1 MDCNGNNG
9 GDQAHSDEEQPT
21 EGEEEKEEKKK
32 KNIEINTTTATT
44 TKRVLLEPNKRESTF
59 QGIGSARNSYR
70 QLNQVNH
77 HITHKESEEGG
88 EGNEEESRKTRKKK
102 KKKPKSTSFKSTFI
116 QVTSASPQP
125 IPKKQQQ
132 PSQQSHRWQSFTTT
146 NLLPKAVTTTA
157 QSDGEVLSIRHSASP
172 IHRKKRK
179 KKEKEKN
186 NAEDKGEEEE
196 EEAGGRRKEEWVRP
210 VWHKSTTATVTTPQQ
225 QIQRIGVVREN
236 GMLEKKQQQQQK
248 EREEKEG
255 KEEQE
260 EEDMKETKEV
270 KKEEDE
276 KQNMA
281 EEERVTRHE
290 EPKRED
296 ENGNEEAR
304 DKGGSGEASEKEGT
318 KKRWSKERAATVGAN
333 NENELHLRIEEAHP
347 RKAVS
352 DILPFSPRTP
362 PHHDNEEGREQEGR
376 EAEGEEEEEE
386 NADLKEITVLL
397 RRRSAEERRR
407 RIEEEVR
414 KIKMELKQRERER
427 RERKQ
432 FEREMEKRSSLA
444 RVDVRMMVGQHV
456 EMIARSSE
464 RIDISVRRKKKEE
477 AKLNEAEEE
486 VKVGEEEED
495 MSKEET
501 KQEEAAEETT
511 ETETKEHNKEGER
524 EEKDDDDEEEEG
536 EEQEDER
543 RQRAK
548 TMVAKKV
555 RGTGSPLEAKLWRRS
570 TARERKL
577 ERIDSFAHILHFLS
591 ADRLPI
597 LCGDNESESERERAA
612 EQAEAKAREE
622 AYASSASFPTQQQ
635 QQQQKQQQKHKKKK
649 AKARREKEELKDAD
663 HDIAARSE
671 EVEKE
676 TPVVCITKAEEAE
689 QQQEKKAGAEEEEE
703 ESETY
708 SYSDSSNSNSTSSS
722 RINDNTGRFS
732 SFSYSSNNSSSIE
745 EEEKE
750 DDDELMVHEGVERLF
765 EGFTLSSA
773 ELQRIQRKLHTKE
786 GRRLFTSSLQ
796 VQRTKARKE
805 LRSECFYQM
814 EALMEAALVAAEQ
827 AADYRTAKHVMHL
840 STTFYRTVGTGWS
853 SDEMQEYLQSA
864 LCLSRRVTICR
875 ELIFWQEIYYDSIQE
890 ERLQLLETMNHKA
903 WQEQT
908 QAEREDLIAWER
920 NFLFGQLGS
929 YSTLMLN
936 FGVPFKDVIG
946 FVEHQCDV
954 NELTSSHR
962 LSLTDHLISSK
973 TMLEKEKEEREKKL
987 TKEAWLKQRKEEWA
1001 QKQAQRYRRTV
1012 ETKAEDPSVMEL
1024 AGRSSLLPMP
1034 SRATSSPGP
1043 LRRNQQLTK
1052 SAKFPSS
1059 SSSPASSPSPSSSK
1073 DHWKEKRALSKSPR
1087 KKSPP
1092 FIPRLAG
1099 KTSREKKRDRHSPLS
1114 LSTPDISPSSSC
1126 SSSHEDLLSSSSY
1139 SSSSSENERD
1149 STVATMLDQQRMSVE
1164 RKRCL
1169 ISIIQNLERKRM
1181 LPHLFSFLYFGW
1193 MGGRLR
1199 ASIILPIAD
1208 KAGALLKIHGND
1220 RHHRHL
1226 SASSSPSSSSLSRS
1240 KACWRERT
1248 FALKDNFLM
1257 YFEKDGQQVARIFKL
1272 NVKWAVRVRC
1282 GYVERKTHRFVEEEE
1297 EEAAEGAA
1305 ADHPQKE
1312 TTEQQTKRSDDND
1325 RRAEGEEEKEQRY
1338 CIQVWIDEDGQ
1349 VPMILAAK
1357 TAKEQRKWYSALRQ
1371 MTHWT
1376 LNPAIVIFADDD
1388 TESSS
1393 SSPSPSSSSV
1403 SFSFASRQQRKEE
1416 EEEDRKRFSGGDFV
1430 RTGTYSSHSTGRRQ
1444 PQEEPKEENI
1454 SLL

>member
-1 MDCNGNNG
+1 MNCNGNNERER
-9 GDQAHSDEEQPT
+9 AHSDEEQPT

-32 KNIEINTTTATT
+32 KNIEINTTATAT

-77 HITHKESEEGG
+77 HITHKESEEEGG

-116 QVTSASPQP
+116 QITSASPQP
-125 IPKKQQQ
+125 IPKKQQQQQ

-172 IHRKKRK
+172 IHRKKKK
-179 KKEKEKN
+179 KKEKN
-186 NAEDKGEEEE
+186 HAEDKGEEEE
-196 EEAGGRRKEEWVRP
+196 EEGGRRKEEWVRP

-225 QIQRIGVVREN
+225 QIQRIGFVREN
-236 GMLEKKQQQQQK
+236 GMLEKKQQQQRN
-248 EREEKEG
+248 EREAKEE

-260 EEDMKETKEV
+260 EEDVKELKEV
-270 KKEEDE
+270 KGEEDE
-276 KQNMA
+276 KQNKA
-281 EEERVTRHE
+281 EEERGTRQE
-290 EPKRED
+290 EHKRED

-304 DKGGSGEASEKEGT
+304 DKGGSEEASEKEGT

-362 PHHDNEEGREQEGR
+362 PHHDNEEGREQADR

-386 NADLKEITVLL
+386 NEDLKEITVLL

-414 KIKMELKQRERER
+414 KIKMELKQREKER

-477 AKLNEAEEE
+477 AKQHEAEEE
-486 VKVGEEEED
+486 VKVEEEEEED
-495 MSKEET
+495 MSKQET

-511 ETETKEHNKEGER
+511 ETETIEHNKEGER
-524 EEKDDDDEEEEG
+524 EEKDDDDEEDEQEE
-536 EEQEDER
+536 EEDER

-548 TMVAKKV
+548 TMVAKKE
-555 RGTGSPLEAKLWRRS
+555 RGTSSPLEAKLWRRS

-591 ADRLPI
+591 TDRLPI

-622 AYASSASFPTQQQ
+622 ASASSASFSA

-649 AKARREKEELKDAD
+649 AKARREKEELKDAE
-663 HDIAARSE
+663 HDIAERSE
-671 EVEKE
+671 EVTKE
-676 TPVVCITKAEEAE
+676 TPAVCITKAEEAE
-689 QQQEKKAGAEEEEE
+689 QQEKKAERAGAEEEED

-708 SYSDSSNSNSTSSS
+708 SYSDSSNGNSTSSS
-722 RINDNTGRFS
+722 RINDNTGGSSRFS
-732 SFSYSSNNSSSIE
+732 SFSSYSFNNNSSLE

-1012 ETKAEDPSVMEL
+1012 ETKVEDPSVMEL

-1052 SAKFPSS
+1052 SAKIPSS
-1059 SSSPASSPSPSSSK
+1059 SPSPASSK
-1073 DHWKEKRALSKSPR
+1073 EHWKEKRALSKSPR

-1139 SSSSSENERD
+1139 SSSSSSSENERD

-1208 KAGALLKIHGND
+1208 KAGALLKIHNND
-1220 RHHRHL
+1220 RHHRHF

-1240 KACWRERT
+1240 KASWRERT

-1297 EEAAEGAA
+1297 EEGEGAA

-1312 TTEQQTKRSDDND
+1312 TTEQQTKNSEDND

-1357 TAKEQRKWYSALRQ
+1357 TAKEQRKWYSALRK

-1416 EEEDRKRFSGGDFV
+1416 EDRKRFSGGDFV
-1430 RTGTYSSHSTGRRQ
+1430 RTGTYSSHSMGRRQ